1 MLRNLPAAALF
12 AILVACPMHRCVA
25 AEVQAHIQSNRAT
38 ISNPSLSIELSLAN
52 NRTHIALIRNLRSG
66 KSLLIEGDDFTLEF
80 VSGRVVRAGDFLVES
95 SKSEPAG
102 ASGKRLVLAL
112 RLKELRVRML
122 TEIRVD
128 EAWATRWL
136 EIQGAGERLSRVSLA
151 HWRDAA
157 AIGPAGLGKVFGNL
171 GLPSGLGQ
179 AVYAQDLFLAIPHP
193 GAENFAVDGFIS
205 CRIPAYDDL
214 AAGKTISTRKM
225 VIGAGEA
232 GAARRAFFQYISA
245 TRPVASRMFFL
256 VNDWYWKD
264 KSKPVQAVEA
274 LAAVKKETG
283 VPIDTFTLDDG
294 WDFDWDEMSGLWGR
308 LNRQRFP
315 GGWEALE
322 AAGRPAEIGISLW
335 FGPIGGYRYR
345 KTRVEAARKF
355 GFEVNGD
362 KLCLAGRR
370 YRQHAV
376 ESFSRWA
383 SLGMNYIKVDG
394 FWPDCQQP
402 DHGHLIGPSGAIEQM
417 DLLMDLFASWRRANP
432 KLLIAYTSGSNPSP
446 FWLQHADYIW
456 RGGADD
462 SHAGAGEPFD
472 RHNTFIDT
480 CLQVHRATEVPASAF
495 VTFDIVQNRIS
506 GNLDNAFERGV
517 WWLAART
524 SLHHDWYLQATDL
537 TTERWKVLAQA
548 AHWAKR
554 HESVFQYSRMVGGD
568 PRVGEIYGFSSFDTD
583 RGTLALRNPGPEA
596 RSFTGTLASILELP
610 ETAKLLT
617 FRLNR
622 VFGQTRTLEGVHK
635 PDDPL
640 TVELP
645 PLGIAVFEVERAR

>member
-1 MLRNLPAAALF
+1 MVRNLSAAALF
-12 AILVACPMHRCVA
+12 ALLVACPMLRCVA
-25 AEVQAHIQSNRAT
+25 AEVQVNIQSNRAT
-38 ISNPSLSIELSLAN
+38 ISNPSLSIEFSLAN
-52 NRTHIALIRNLRSG
+52 RRAHTALIRNLRSG
-66 KSLLIEGDDFTLEF
+66 KSLPVEGDDFALEF
-80 VSGRVVRAGDFLVES
+80 VSGRAVRAADFLVER

-122 TEIRVD
+122 TEMRAD
-128 EAWATRWL
+128 EDWATRWL
-136 EIQGAGERLSRVSLA
+136 EIQGAKERLSRVSLA
-151 HWRDAA
+151 HWPASAA
-157 AIGPAGLGKVFGNL
+157 TGPAGPGKVFGNL

-179 AVYAQDLFLAIPHP
+179 AVYAQDLFLAIAHP
-193 GAENFAVDGFIS
+193 GAENFAADGFIS

-214 AAGKTISTRKM
+214 SAGKTISTRKM
-225 VIGAGEA
+225 IIGAGEA
-232 GAARRAFFQYISA
+232 GAARHAFFRYLSA
-245 TRPVASRMFFL
+245 TRAVASRMFFL

-264 KSKPVQAVEA
+264 KSKPVQAIEA
-274 LAAVKKETG
+274 LAGVKKETG

-294 WDFDWDEMSGLWGR
+294 WDFDWDETSGLWGR

-322 AAGRPAEIGISLW
+322 AAGRSADIGVSLW

-362 KLCLAGRR
+362 KLCLAGTR

-394 FWPDCQQP
+394 FWPDCQRP
-402 DHGHLIGPSGAIEQM
+402 DHGHLIGPSGVIEQM

-456 RGGADD
+456 RGGADS

-480 CLQVHRATEVPASAF
+480 CLQVHRATEVPTSAF
-495 VTFDIVQNRIS
+495 VTFDIVQNRTS

-524 SLHHDWYLQATDL
+524 SLHHDWYVQATDL
-537 TTERWKVLAQA
+537 TTERWKMLAQA
-548 AHWAKR
+548 AQWARR
-554 HESVFQYSRMVGGD
+554 HESVFQYSRMVGGN
-568 PRVGEIYGFSSFDTD
+568 PQAGEIYGISSFDSG
-583 RGTLALRNPGPEA
+583 RGTLALRNPGTES
-596 RSFTGTLASILELP
+596 RSFTGTLAAILELP
-610 ETAKLLT
+610 EAARPLS

-622 VFGQTRTLEGVHK
+622 VFGETRTLEGVHK
-635 PDDPL
+635 SDDPL
-640 TVELP
+640 TFELP
-645 PLGIAVFEVERAR
+645 PLGIAVFEVEQAR